1 MCESNSQRYTFLFID
16 QFANTVFLKSAIW
29 YFLAQWSLRWQR
41 KYPQIKTGQKLSEK
55 LICDAWLP
63 LTEFQLYFM
72 ELFASL
78 ISVESDN
85 WYFGSIW
92 RLYGQRKYPPM
103 KIRKKFSEK
112 LLCVL
117 SIHLTELQLSPQ
129 EAFSS
134 NCTCG
139 ICKVR
144 YGSPWMALVKREI
157 SSDENWKEAFWETA
171 LCSVNSSHGV
181 TAFPYGSRSLRLF
194 LWKLQ
199 RDIWKP
205 IEAYGEKENILR
217 WKLERR
223 FLRNWFVMW
232 EFHSLIYSFISCRC
246 WLALFLWNLR
256 TDISDPFEDY
266 RAEGNIFR

>member
-1 MCESNSQRYTFLFID
+1 MRKKILGNFFVICEFISQSYNIPLPKP
-16 QFANTVFLKSAIW
+16 FAKTVLVEFSKGYLETHRR
-29 YFLAQWSLRWQR
+29 LQGRR
-41 KYPQIKTGQKLSEK
+41 KYPPMEIRKKLSEK
-55 LICDAWLP
+55 LFCDVWHP
-63 LTEFQLYFM
+63 LTELQLYFVEM
-72 ELFASL
+72 FASL

-171 LCSVNSSHGV
+171 LCSVNSSHRV
-181 TAFPYGSRSLRLF
+181 QLSAP
-194 LWKLQ
+194 
-199 RDIWKP
+199 
-205 IEAYGEKENILR
+205 EAVR
-217 WKLERR
+217 
-223 FLRNWFVMW
+223 
-232 EFHSLIYSFISCRC
+232 
-246 WLALFLWNLR
+246 
-256 TDISDPFEDY
+256 
-266 RAEGNIFR
+266 